1 MASDS
6 ESSQPGKKLK
16 LESNHEWKKI
26 IDVPHNKHTIFG
38 PIRNDTIRH
47 AKRTIYDEGQYRLVA
62 TLTFMFDKEEDQ
74 EEDHQVE
81 VKLEASKPPEE
92 LSYSLNIKKKSVSPG
107 GTWINVIH
115 YNQKKLDTA
124 DWKNNEVKSKFGTG
138 HFYQSDQVALFDFRF
153 SFIKPKELYIEGPLF
168 SQTISSLFLDETSS
182 DIKIICG
189 DEEFPCH
196 KFVLCSRSDVFKAML
211 EGENYKE
218 GQDGILEINDT
229 KPQIMKTFLK
239 YMYSDTFD
247 TKAIECDL
255 LYLANK
261 YNVPRLVS
269 ECAVGLSFN
278 ITVDN
283 FIEVLK
289 AAYLIN
295 NELLFNA
302 ALNKIKKKEIILYK
316 EEWNGLKNELR
327 GLGDKVAECLMFED
341 DE

>member
-1 MASDS
+1 MASDT

-107 GTWINVIH
+107 GTWINIIH

-239 YMYSDTFD
+239 YMYSMYSDTF
-247 TKAIECDL
+247 
-255 LYLANK
+255 
-261 YNVPRLVS
+261 
-269 ECAVGLSFN
+269 SFN

>member
-16 LESNHEWKKI
+16 LESIHEWKKI

-124 DWKNNEVKSKFGTG
+124 DWKNNEVKSKFGTAVMRNF
-138 HFYQSDQVALFDFRF
+138 HATNLYFAPEVTF
-153 SFIKPKELYIEGPLF
+153 SKPCWRV
-168 SQTISSLFLDETSS
+168 
-182 DIKIICG
+182 KITKKVKM
-189 DEEFPCH
+189 EF
-196 KFVLCSRSDVFKAML
+196 
-211 EGENYKE
+211 
-218 GQDGILEINDT
+218 
-229 KPQIMKTFLK
+229 
-239 YMYSDTFD
+239 
-247 TKAIECDL
+247 
-255 LYLANK
+255 
-261 YNVPRLVS
+261 
-269 ECAVGLSFN
+269 
-278 ITVDN
+278 
-283 FIEVLK
+283 
-289 AAYLIN
+289 
-295 NELLFNA
+295 
-302 ALNKIKKKEIILYK
+302 
-316 EEWNGLKNELR
+316 
-327 GLGDKVAECLMFED
+327 
-341 DE
+341 